1 MQNFHLCTEKLRTHR
16 IAKFPV
22 SKKNTSLVKYP
33 NLVNFHSIH
42 SLGKMIENGQ
52 VERIVK
58 KWAQKPPACTGKTDD
73 LILSL
78 GQVRTPFAIIAV
90 GLGLALATIF
100 VEKMCS
106 SHKFS
111 L

>member
-1 MQNFHLCTEKLRTHR
+1 ML
-16 IAKFPV
+16 
-22 SKKNTSLVKYP
+22 
-33 NLVNFHSIH
+33 
-42 SLGKMIENGQ
+42 ENGQ
-52 VERIVK
+52 VERIFA
-58 KWAQKPPACTGKTDD
+58 KWSEKPSTCSESTDD

-106 SHKFS
+106 SHKFG